1 MRSTAITY
9 LAVLAVFTVIDIVWL
24 SMVAINFY
32 KREIGSLLLDKP
44 RLDAAFLF
52 YALYAGGLMIL
63 VVQPALDSG
72 SWHKALLLGAVFGL
86 CAYGTYDLT
95 NLATLQRWPLRL
107 AIVDMAWGTLLT
119 TTTALAGFF
128 VGRLAFA
135 GTG

>member
-1 MRSTAITY
+1 
-9 LAVLAVFTVIDIVWL
+9 
-24 SMVAINFY
+24 
-32 KREIGSLLLDKP
+32 
-44 RLDAAFLF
+44 
-52 YALYAGGLMIL
+52 MIL
-63 VVQPALDSG
+63 VVQPALDRG

-119 TTTALAGFF
+119 ATTALAGFF
-128 VGRLAFA
+128 VVRLAFA